1 MPTNLAIDDRLIEEA
16 RKLGNHRTKKD
27 AVTAAL
33 DEYIRRRRQQGILS
47 LLERLNTIKPTI
59 TSASAAGSVLEY
71 PHSYLSLVSCCWHS
85 DLRNHACPPLVNFH
99 NGPGFL
105 AKSIYFHRHDGK
117 SEICLLFS

>member
-47 LLERLNTIKPTI
+47 LLGTMEYDQAYDYKRER
-59 TSASAAGSVLEY
+59 
-71 PHSYLSLVSCCWHS
+71 
-85 DLRNHACPPLVNFH
+85 R
-99 NGPGFL
+99 
-105 AKSIYFHRHDGK
+105 GK
-117 SEICLLFS
+117 RA